1 MNRKN
6 RNIAEWAF
14 YALIGGLL
22 AYAASRT
29 LDFVQSTLAADKQIL
44 GYLYLLAT
52 GVGAVIWLYV
62 YLTYAEG
69 SKQRGIAFIMGIAD
83 LIGEMVLVYADTV
96 RVASANGQMQMTA
109 QEQGIFISAS
119 VGIIGLNILAG
130 YAFKLFD
137 PNAEAEAHARDMAD
151 EVRDA
156 AVKKM
161 NTPAEKQRMANEL
174 APILE
179 AAMFEQVSQ
188 EIRTAAGQ
196 YGHAPIDNTVFDRR
210 KPAMWVCLV
219 CDEFNLI
226 HNSQCI
232 KCGAERGTKKDVP
245 SYHPQ
250 PQDYT
255 GIASELY
262 HPKTQFIEE
271 KKEAGTK
278 LNPFQPE

>member
-96 RVASANGQMQMTA
+96 RVASANGQMQMTS
-109 QEQGIFISAS
+109 QEQGIFITAS

-130 YAFKLFD
+130 YAFKLYD
-137 PNAEAEAHARDMAD
+137 PSAEAAAHARDMAD

-161 NTPAEKQRMANEL
+161 NTPTEKQRMANEL

-179 AAMFEQVSQ
+179 AAMFEQVEQ
-188 EIRTAAGQ
+188 EIQAAAGQ
-196 YGHAPIDNTVFDRR
+196 YGIKNTVFDRR
-210 KPAMWVCLV
+210 KYQAEVAQSDMAPTALIPA
-219 CDEFNLI
+219 
-226 HNSQCI
+226 
-232 KCGAERGTKKDVP
+232 VP
-245 SYHPQ
+245 SPTPQ
-250 PQDYT
+250 Q
-255 GIASELY
+255 
-262 HPKTQFIEE
+262 
-271 KKEAGTK
+271 EAGDK
-278 LNPFQPE
+278 PNPFHKAE